1 VASSE
6 PRSVTIVLPPP
17 MTTDKRQRKKDARRQ
32 RLETERKAA
41 SRRELRRRLL
51 AGFGIGALVIGV
63 LVVFSRGDDGDL
75 PGTYEAFRNQ
85 PTACGAEQPPAQQI
99 QTFSEPADMGIG
111 PDDAVTATLVTSC
124 GEIVLE
130 LDPASSPATV
140 NSFVFLAEQGFYD
153 GTVFHRILAD
163 FVVQGGDPQA
173 DGQGGPG
180 YRVPDEFP
188 EAGFTYEPGVVAMAN
203 AGRGTTGSQ
212 FFVVTGPDA
221 AFLGPTFNVLGRVVE
236 GDDVLDLIEAV
247 PTRQA
252 PGSQERSL
260 PLETVYLERVEITRP

>member
-1 VASSE
+1 
-6 PRSVTIVLPPP
+6 
-17 MTTDKRQRKKDARRQ
+17 MTTDKRHRKKEARRQ

-51 AGFGIGALVIGV
+51 AAFGIGAVVIGV
-63 LVVFSRGDDGDL
+63 LVVFSLGDDADL

-85 PTACGAEQPPAQQI
+85 PTACGGEQPPAEQI
-99 QTFSEPADMGIG
+99 QTFPAPEDMGIG
-111 PDDAVTATLVTSC
+111 PDDPVTATLVTSC

-173 DGQGGPG
+173 DGRGGPG

-203 AGRGTTGSQ
+203 AGRGTTGMLPQLVKMVESKLDVNDLGGITVGQALDALDEAASEEEKAVIAQARQ
-212 FFVVTGPDA
+212 FLTAMPF
-221 AFLGPTFNVLGRVVE
+221 
-236 GDDVLDLIEAV
+236 VLDLPFEAV
-247 PTRQA
+247 
-252 PGSQERSL
+252 
-260 PLETVYLERVEITRP
+260 YLQYVAGDR